1 MTDLKLVLEETEVE
15 LVEGVMV
22 SEVVPTSGGLTGL
35 VVTVG
40 GKAREE
46 EAAANVR
53 LRVGRGRGSGR
64 FGFWVQFPGTGLQS
78 LASRIAM

>member
-53 LRVGRGRGSGR
+53 LRVGRGSGR
-64 FGFWVQFPGTGLQS
+64 FGFWVQFPGTDLQS

>member
-1 MTDLKLVLEETEVE
+1 MTDLKLAIEVLEETEVE
-15 LVEGVMV
+15 GVMV
-22 SEVVPTSGGLTGL
+22 SEAVPTSGGLTGL

-53 LRVGRGRGSGR
+53 LRVGGGSGR